1 MKQYLIKNF
10 LYFALITALLINA
23 TLSSNSR
30 SHPMEFITILLV
42 MLGYLLSI
50 WPEAKIKYDDF
61 NDENQKYLF
70 RLKYQKVSIVFAV
83 CLLLINLFSSIYLYF
98 QHYDIF
104 LMILIGFIWSVFTI
118 GMIRTNMKFKKEYA
132 AFIERQNTSER

>member
-1 MKQYLIKNF
+1 MKHYLVKNYFYFSLFTAF
-10 LYFALITALLINA
+10 LLYLFLTGNGHLHPLEIIFISLL
-23 TLSSNSR
+23 
-30 SHPMEFITILLV
+30 MF
-42 MLGYLLSI
+42 GYLLFI

-61 NDENQKYLF
+61 NDDNQKYLF

-83 CLLLINLFSSIYLYF
+83 FLLLINLFSSIYLYF

-118 GMIRTNMKFKKEYA
+118 GMIKTNMKLKREYT

>member
-1 MKQYLIKNF
+1 MKQYLVKYYIYFSIFTAF
-10 LYFALITALLINA
+10 LLYLFLTGNGHLHPLEIIFISLL
-23 TLSSNSR
+23 
-30 SHPMEFITILLV
+30 MF
-42 MLGYLLSI
+42 GYLLFI
-50 WPEAKIKYDDF
+50 WPEAKIKYGDF
-61 NDENQKYLF
+61 DNESQKYSY
-70 RLKYQKVSIVFAV
+70 RLKYQKVSLVFAV

-104 LMILIGFIWSVFTI
+104 LMILIGLIWSVFTI

>member
-1 MKQYLIKNF
+1 MKQYLVKYYIYFSIFTAF
-10 LYFALITALLINA
+10 LLYLFLTGNGHL
-23 TLSSNSR
+23 
-30 SHPMEFITILLV
+30 HPLEIIFISFL
-42 MLGYLLSI
+42 MFGYLLFI

-61 NDENQKYLF
+61 DNESQKYSY
-70 RLKYQKVSIVFAV
+70 RLKYQKVSLVFAV

-104 LMILIGFIWSVFTI
+104 LMNLIGFIWSVFTI
-118 GMIRTNMKFKKEYA
+118 GMIRTNMKFKKDYA